1 MTPARTGKEVKR
13 PAAKP
18 KQSARAKSG
27 NEAAKRNLTTLTDR
41 QATSGRAVL
50 IHGDQSAGKTVLAI
64 LMAPKPLLVVDV
76 DNGLDSVLG
85 MVDSDLV
92 QIWQPSDGI
101 EYTYNDLDEYRNYIM
116 SGDWE
121 MPYKTIVTDNVTAAQ
136 KPFIRYAIDQALG
149 RMSPEKAAARDP
161 DIPTQ
166 QDWGKI
172 YRMMDTWIR
181 NIRDVKRRG
190 VHCIFTSGTR
200 EWMDDDQGVLRIMP
214 DIEGRER
221 NQITTHMDAV
231 GYLEIEDDERVL
243 HLGPTG
249 AVITK
254 IRLPVNRHNNVPDSI
269 TNPDFIKMMKIVE
282 IISKEEEEKRTGTTS
297 TKKKKATRKK

>member
-1 MTPARTGKEVKR
+1 MTARTGKEVKR

-27 NEAAKRNLTTLTDR
+27 NEAAQRNLTSLTDR

-50 IHGDQSAGKTVLAI
+50 VHGDQSAGKTCLAI
-64 LMAPKPLLVVDV
+64 LKAPKPLLVLDV
-76 DNGLDSVLG
+76 DNGLDSVIE
-85 MVDSDLV
+85 MVGSDKV
-92 QIWQPSDGI
+92 QIWQPSNGF
-101 EYTYNDLDEYRNYIM
+101 EYTYSDLDEYRNYIM

-214 DIEGRER
+214 DIEGRE
-221 NQITTHMDAV
+221 
-231 GYLEIEDDERVL
+231 
-243 HLGPTG
+243 
-249 AVITK
+249 
-254 IRLPVNRHNNVPDSI
+254 
-269 TNPDFIKMMKIVE
+269 
-282 IISKEEEEKRTGTTS
+282 
-297 TKKKKATRKK
+297 

>member
-13 PAAKP
+13 ADKP
-18 KQSARAKSG
+18 KPSARAKSG
-27 NEAAKRNLTTLTDR
+27 NEAAERNLTTLTDR

-50 IHGDQSAGKTVLAI
+50 VHGDQSAGKTCLAI
-64 LMAPKPLLVVDV
+64 LKAPKPLLVLDV
-76 DNGLDSVLG
+76 DNGLDSVIG
-85 MVDSDLV
+85 MVGSDKV

-101 EYTYNDLDEYRNYIM
+101 EYTYSDLDEYRNYVM
-116 SGDWE
+116 SGDWD

-136 KPFIRYAIDQALG
+136 KPFIRYAIDEAMN
-149 RMSPEKAAARDP
+149 RMAPEKRAARDP

-172 YRMMDTWIR
+172 YRMMDTWVR

-200 EWMDDDQGVLRIMP
+200 EWMDDDQGILRIMP

-269 TNPDFIKMMKIVE
+269 IDPDFIKMMKVVE
-282 IISKEEEEKRTGTTS
+282 IVSKEAEKKASTTS
-297 TKKKKATRKK
+297 TKKKKATKK

>member
-1 MTPARTGKEVKR
+1 MTTRTGRQVNRKSST
-13 PAAKP
+13 P

-27 NEAAKRNLTTLTDR
+27 NAAANKHLSTLTER

-50 IHGDQSAGKTVLAI
+50 IHGDQSAGKTCLAI
-64 LMAPKPLLVVDV
+64 LKAPKPLLVLDV
-76 DNGLDSVLG
+76 DNGLDSVIG
-85 MVDSDLV
+85 MVGSDKV
-92 QIWQPSDGI
+92 QIWEPSSGVD
-101 EYTYNDLDEYRNYIM
+101 YTYEDLDEYRNYIM
-116 SGDWE
+116 VGDWS
-121 MPYKTIVTDNVTAAQ
+121 MPYKTIVTDNVTSAQ
-136 KPFIRYAIDQALG
+136 KPFIRFAIDEAIR
-149 RMSPEKAAARDP
+149 RMGPEKAANRDP

-172 YRMMDTWIR
+172 YRMMDEWIR

-231 GYLEIEDDERVL
+231 GYLEIEEDERVL

-269 TNPDFIKMMKIVE
+269 TNPDFVKMMKIVE
-282 IISKEEEEKRTGTTS
+282 IVAKEVEERKPRKSS
-297 TKKKKATRKK
+297 TKKKKAIKKK